1 MAVREEER
9 EREEERKGERGGKVE
24 RQNDCW
30 IQNLER
36 VRGGGIKRV
45 EMKE

>member
-9 EREEERKGERGGKVE
+9 EREEERKVE